1 MEAIMR
7 TTPSSVSTSED
18 TVTLL
23 PGATHEGPGTASGP
37 ANSAARDA
45 APGTAP
51 APDKPAAEP
60 RPDTRAEK
68 RSPESS
74 SAVSSSTVSPS
85 TAKQPP
91 SDMTEDSGRK
101 GSARRYIDAVL
112 EQSFSHLFGP
122 TATPEQPRKHEVV
135 SIAKLTGMLSEYL
148 TEAEIRDVK
157 AAFHFSDEAHLG
169 QYRQSGEP
177 YITHPVAVAE
187 MCAGW
192 KLDVQSIMAA
202 LLHDVIEDQGV
213 TKVELAERFSPKVAE
228 LVDGLSKLDKM
239 EFRNREEAQAENFRK
254 MLLAMARDVR
264 VIIVKLADRLHN
276 MRTLG
281 AVPPEKRRRVARETS
296 DIYAP
301 IAHRL
306 GLNNTYRELQDLSF
320 ANFNP
325 VRYATLLKAVKSAR
339 GNRREVVGKILE
351 SVQHALTDAH
361 IKAEVTGRE
370 KTIYS
375 IYHKMRDKQLS
386 FSQVL
391 DVYGFR
397 VVVDG
402 PIECYMCIGAL
413 HGLYKPVPGKFKD
426 YIAIPKVNGYQS
438 LHTTLVGPFGTP
450 IEFQVRTR
458 SMHEIAES
466 GVAAH
471 WLYKNGS
478 ADLNDVQARAH
489 QWLKSL
495 LDLQSEAGDSTEFLE
510 HVKID
515 LFPDAVYVFT
525 PKSKIMAL
533 PRGAT
538 ALDFAYSVHSELGN
552 QCVAVKINN
561 ELLPLRTE
569 LKSGDIVEV
578 ITAPYSKPNPA
589 WLGFVRSGKARSAIR
604 HYLKTMRFNESMQL
618 GERLVEQS
626 MKAYGLSLGS
636 VTPEVWEKLAQWT
649 GNKTRQEIFADIG
662 LGRRF
667 AAVMAKR
674 IEVLMSGRETDDDGG
689 RAPDGTPLQPFGPTG
704 AAPVVITGTEGMAV
718 QLSPCCRPIPGDDIM
733 GYIGIGL
740 GMAIH
745 TTDCRNARR
754 IHHRDPS
761 RWIDVAWAPQP
772 GRLFDVGI
780 KVLVNNTKGVFAR
793 VAADI
798 TTAANIVHVAMDENI
813 EQESTTLRFIIQVS
827 DRVHLANVMRR
838 VRVNP
843 DVMRIIRE
851 RPSEDAHNHRNDAQG
866 IRVTRERADF

>member
-1 MEAIMR
+1 MSI
-7 TTPSSVSTSED
+7 TPS
-18 TVTLL
+18 
-23 PGATHEGPGTASGP
+23 PATEVDQEAETASP
-37 ANSAARDA
+37 ARN
-45 APGTAP
+45 
-51 APDKPAAEP
+51 
-60 RPDTRAEK
+60 
-68 RSPESS
+68 
-74 SAVSSSTVSPS
+74 
-85 TAKQPP
+85 
-91 SDMTEDSGRK
+91 
-101 GSARRYIDAVL
+101 YIDAVL
-112 EQSFSHLFGP
+112 EQSFRHLFGP
-122 TATPEQPRKHEVV
+122 TATPEQPRKHGVV
-135 SIAKLTGMLSEYL
+135 SIANLTAALSGYL
-148 TEAEIRDVK
+148 TPEEIKEVK

-187 MCAGW
+187 ICAGW
-192 KLDVQSIMAA
+192 KLDAQSIMAA
-202 LLHDVIEDQGV
+202 LLHDVMEDQGV
-213 TKVELAERFSPKVAE
+213 TKAELAERFGAKVAE

-264 VIIVKLADRLHN
+264 VILVKLSDRLHN

-281 AVPPEKRRRVARETS
+281 AVPPEKRRRVARETI

-325 VRYATLLKAVKSAR
+325 NRYATLEKAVKAAR
-339 GNRREVVGKILE
+339 GNRREVVSKILE
-351 SVQHALTDAH
+351 AVQRAIADA
-361 IKAEVTGRE
+361 KLDAEVTGRE
-370 KTIYS
+370 KTIFS
-375 IYHKMRDKQLS
+375 IYKKMRDKQLS

-397 VVVDG
+397 VVVESAL
-402 PIECYMCIGAL
+402 ECYTCIGAL
-413 HGLYKPVPGKFKD
+413 HALYKPVPGKFKD

-438 LHTTLVGPFGTP
+438 LHTTLVGPFGAP

-458 SMHEIAES
+458 KMHEIAEA

-471 WLYKNGS
+471 WLYKNGG
-478 ADLNDVQARAH
+478 ADLNDVQKRAH

-495 LDLQSEAGDSTEFLE
+495 LDIQSEVGDSSEFLE

-538 ALDFAYSVHSELGN
+538 ALDFAYSIHSDLGN

-589 WLGFVRSGKARSAIR
+589 WLGFVRTGKARSAIR
-604 HYLKTMRFNESMQL
+604 HYLKTMRLTESVQL
-618 GERLVEQS
+618 GERLVDQAL
-626 MKAYGLSLGS
+626 KGYGYQLSE
-636 VTPEVWEKLAQWT
+636 VTPEVWEKLVQWT
-649 GNKTRQEIFADIG
+649 GNKNRQEIFADIG
-662 LGRRF
+662 LGRRV

-674 IEVLMSGRETDDDGG
+674 IEVLMSGQDADDAEHHHPPRDPN
-689 RAPDGTPLQPFGPTG
+689 APPAP
-704 AAPVVITGTEGMAV
+704 PVVITGTEGMSV
-718 QLSPCCRPIPGDDIM
+718 QLSACCRPIPGDAIM

-745 TTDCRNARR
+745 TTDCRVAQR
-754 IHHRDPS
+754 IHRRDPG

-772 GRLFDVGI
+772 GRLFDVAV
-780 KVLVNNTKGVFAR
+780 KVLVKNTKGVFAR

-798 TTAANIVHVAMDENI
+798 TSADANIVHIAMDDDLA
-813 EQESTTLRFIIQVS
+813 QESNMLRFVIQVS

-838 VRVNP
+838 VRTNP
-843 DVMRIIRE
+843 DVMRIARE
-851 RPSEDAHNHRNDAQG
+851 RSSDDGHHRHDG
-866 IRVTRERADF
+866 GMRIDRERADY

>member
-1 MEAIMR
+1 MSA
-7 TTPSSVSTSED
+7 TPSSASAPDDAVHVEQEHD
-18 TVTLL
+18 VEA
-23 PGATHEGPGTASGP
+23 PGA
-37 ANSAARDA
+37 AR
-45 APGTAP
+45 
-51 APDKPAAEP
+51 K
-60 RPDTRAEK
+60 
-68 RSPESS
+68 
-74 SAVSSSTVSPS
+74 
-85 TAKQPP
+85 
-91 SDMTEDSGRK
+91 
-101 GSARRYIDAVL
+101 YIDAVL
-112 EQSFSHLFGP
+112 EQSFRHLFGP
-122 TATPEQPRKHEVV
+122 TATPEQPRKHDVV
-135 SIAKLTGMLSEYL
+135 SIAKLTSMLAGYL
-148 TEAEIRDVK
+148 SPEEIKEVK
-157 AAFHFSDEAHLG
+157 GAFHFSDEAHLG

-187 MCAGW
+187 TCAGW
-192 KLDVQSIMAA
+192 KLDAQSIMAA
-202 LLHDVIEDQGV
+202 LLHDVMEDQGV
-213 TKVELAERFSPKVAE
+213 TKTELAERFGPKVAE

-264 VIIVKLADRLHN
+264 VILVKLADRLHN

-281 AVPPEKRRRVARETS
+281 AVPSEKRRRVARETL

-325 VRYATLLKAVKSAR
+325 HRYATLEKAVKAAR

-351 SVQHALTDAH
+351 SVQRAIADAH
-361 IKAEVTGRE
+361 IEAEVTGRE
-370 KTIYS
+370 KTIFS
-375 IYHKMRDKQLS
+375 IYKKMRDKQLS

-397 VVVDG
+397 VVVG
-402 PIECYMCIGAL
+402 SALECYTCIGVL
-413 HGLYKPVPGKFKD
+413 HALYKPVPGKFKD

-438 LHTTLVGPFGTP
+438 LHTTLVGPFGAP

-458 SMHEIAES
+458 KMHEIAEA

-471 WLYKNGS
+471 WLYKNGG
-478 ADLNDVQARAH
+478 ADLNDVQKRAH

-495 LDLQSEAGDSTEFLE
+495 LDIQSEAGDSSEFLE

-525 PKSKIMAL
+525 PKSRIMAL
-533 PRGAT
+533 PRGST
-538 ALDFAYSVHSELGN
+538 ALDFAYSIHSDLGN

-589 WLGFVRSGKARSAIR
+589 WLGFVRTGKARSAIR
-604 HYLKTMRFNESMQL
+604 HYLKTMRLNESVQL
-618 GERLVEQS
+618 GERLVDQS
-626 MKAYGLSLGS
+626 LKGYGLALAA
-636 VTPEVWEKLAQWT
+636 VEPEVWDKLVQWT
-649 GNKTRQEIFADIG
+649 GNKNRQEIFADIG
-662 LGRRF
+662 LGRRV

-674 IEVLMSGRETDDDGG
+674 IEVLVTGRDADDDHG
-689 RAPDGTPLQPFGPTG
+689 RAEVAGSASHAPP
-704 AAPVVITGTEGMAV
+704 PVVITGTEGMSV
-718 QLSPCCRPIPGDDIM
+718 QLSACCRPIPGDDIM

-745 TTDCRNARR
+745 TTDCRVAQR
-754 IHHRDPS
+754 IHRRDPG

-772 GRLFDVGI
+772 GRLFDVAV
-780 KVLVNNTKGVFAR
+780 KVLVRNVKGVFAR

-798 TTAANIVHVAMDENI
+798 TSADANIVHIAMDEDLS
-813 EQESTTLRFIIQVS
+813 QESTVLRFVIQVS
-827 DRVHLANVMRR
+827 DRIHLANVMRR
-838 VRVNP
+838 VRTNP
-843 DVMRIIRE
+843 DVMRIVRE
-851 RPSEDAHNHRNDAQG
+851 RPSEDGHHRPDG
-866 IRVTRERADF
+866 GMRIERERGDY

>member
-1 MEAIMR
+1 MS
-7 TTPSSVSTSED
+7 TTPSSASADSTTE
-18 TVTLL
+18 
-23 PGATHEGPGTASGP
+23 ATAQSP
-37 ANSAARDA
+37 AR
-45 APGTAP
+45 
-51 APDKPAAEP
+51 
-60 RPDTRAEK
+60 
-68 RSPESS
+68 
-74 SAVSSSTVSPS
+74 
-85 TAKQPP
+85 Q
-91 SDMTEDSGRK
+91 
-101 GSARRYIDAVL
+101 YIDAVL
-112 EQSFSHLFGP
+112 EQSFRHLFGP
-122 TATPEQPRKHEVV
+122 TATPEQPRKHGVV
-135 SIAKLTGMLSEYL
+135 SIAKLTTALAEYL
-148 TEAEIRDVK
+148 PPEEIKEVK

-187 MCAGW
+187 ICAGW
-192 KLDVQSIMAA
+192 KLDAQAVMAA
-202 LLHDVIEDQGV
+202 LLHDVMEDQGV
-213 TKVELAERFSPKVAE
+213 TKSELAERFGPKVAE

-239 EFRNREEAQAENFRK
+239 EFRSREEAQAENFRK

-264 VIIVKLADRLHN
+264 VILVKLADRLHN

-281 AVPPEKRRRVARETS
+281 AVPMEKRRRVARETL

-306 GLNNTYRELQDLSF
+306 GLNNTYRELQDMSF

-325 VRYATLLKAVKSAR
+325 HRYATLEKAVKAAR
-339 GNRREVVGKILE
+339 GNRREVISKILE
-351 SVQHALTDAH
+351 AAQRAMTDAK
-361 IKAEVTGRE
+361 IDAEITGRE

-375 IYHKMRDKQLS
+375 IYRKMRDKQLS

-397 VVVDG
+397 VVVESPLD
-402 PIECYMCIGAL
+402 CYTCIGAL
-413 HGLYKPVPGKFKD
+413 HALYKPVPGKFKD
-426 YIAIPKVNGYQS
+426 YIAIPKINGYQS
-438 LHTTLVGPFGTP
+438 LHTTLVGPFGAP

-458 SMHEIAES
+458 KMHEIAEA

-471 WLYKNGS
+471 WLYKNGG
-478 ADLNDVQARAH
+478 ADLNDVQKRAH

-495 LDLQSEAGDSTEFLE
+495 LDIQSEAGDSSEFLE

-538 ALDFAYSVHSELGN
+538 ALDFAYSIHSDLGN

-589 WLGFVRSGKARSAIR
+589 WLGFVRTGKARSAIR
-604 HYLKTMRFNESMQL
+604 HYLKTMRLNESVQL
-618 GERLVEQS
+618 GERLVDQS
-626 MKAYGLSLGS
+626 LKGYGLALAD
-636 VTPEVWEKLAQWT
+636 VAPEVWEKLVQWT
-649 GNKTRQEIFADIG
+649 GNKSRQEIFADIG
-662 LGRRF
+662 LGRRV

-674 IEVLMSGRETDDDGG
+674 IEVLMSGRDADDDLPKSE
-689 RAPDGTPLQPFGPTG
+689 RHPAHNAP
-704 AAPVVITGTEGMAV
+704 PVVITGTEGMSV
-718 QLSPCCRPIPGDDIM
+718 QLSACCRPIPGDAIM

-745 TTDCRNARR
+745 TTDCRVAQR
-754 IHHRDPS
+754 IHRRDPG
-761 RWIDVAWAPQP
+761 RWIDVEWAPQP
-772 GRLFDVGI
+772 GRLFDVTV
-780 KVLVNNTKGVFAR
+780 KALVKNTKGIFAR

-798 TTAANIVHVAMDENI
+798 TSADANIVHIAMDEDLTH
-813 EQESTTLRFIIQVS
+813 ESTVLRFVIQVS

-838 VRVNP
+838 VRTNP
-843 DVMRIIRE
+843 DVMRIMRE
-851 RPSEDAHNHRNDAQG
+851 RSTDDSVHARHDGGMRIE
-866 IRVTRERADF
+866 RERQDY

>member
-1 MEAIMR
+1 MS
-7 TTPSSVSTSED
+7 TTPSSASADSTTE
-18 TVTLL
+18 
-23 PGATHEGPGTASGP
+23 ATAQSP
-37 ANSAARDA
+37 AR
-45 APGTAP
+45 
-51 APDKPAAEP
+51 
-60 RPDTRAEK
+60 
-68 RSPESS
+68 
-74 SAVSSSTVSPS
+74 
-85 TAKQPP
+85 Q
-91 SDMTEDSGRK
+91 
-101 GSARRYIDAVL
+101 YIDAVL
-112 EQSFSHLFGP
+112 EQPFRHLFGP
-122 TATPEQPRKHEVV
+122 TATPEQPRKHGVV
-135 SIAKLTGMLSEYL
+135 SIAKLTAALAEYL
-148 TEAEIRDVK
+148 GPDEIKEVK

-187 MCAGW
+187 ICAGW
-192 KLDVQSIMAA
+192 KLDAQAVMAA
-202 LLHDVIEDQGV
+202 LLHDVMEDQGV
-213 TKVELAERFSPKVAE
+213 TKNELAERFGPKVAE

-239 EFRNREEAQAENFRK
+239 EFRSREEAQAENFRK

-264 VIIVKLADRLHN
+264 VILVKLADRLHN

-281 AVPPEKRRRVARETS
+281 AVPMEKRRRVARETL

-306 GLNNTYRELQDLSF
+306 GLNNTYRELQDMSF

-325 VRYATLLKAVKSAR
+325 HRYATLEKAVKAAR
-339 GNRREVVGKILE
+339 GNRREVISKILE
-351 SVQHALTDAH
+351 AAQRAMADAK
-361 IKAEVTGRE
+361 IDAEITGRE

-375 IYHKMRDKQLS
+375 VYRKMRDKQLS

-397 VVVDG
+397 VVVDS
-402 PIECYMCIGAL
+402 PLDCYTCIGAL
-413 HGLYKPVPGKFKD
+413 HALYKPVPGKFKD
-426 YIAIPKVNGYQS
+426 YIAIPKINGYQS
-438 LHTTLVGPFGTP
+438 LHTTLVGPFGAP

-458 SMHEIAES
+458 KMHEIAEA

-478 ADLNDVQARAH
+478 ADLSDVQKRAH

-495 LDLQSEAGDSTEFLE
+495 LDIQSEAGDSSEFLE

-538 ALDFAYSVHSELGN
+538 ALDFAYSIHSDLGN

-589 WLGFVRSGKARSAIR
+589 WLGFVRTGKARSAIR
-604 HYLKTMRFNESMQL
+604 HYLKTMRLNESVQL
-618 GERLVEQS
+618 GERLVDQS
-626 MKAYGLSLGS
+626 LKGYGLALAD
-636 VTPEVWEKLAQWT
+636 VEPEVWEKLVQWT
-649 GNKTRQEIFADIG
+649 GNKSRQEIFADIG
-662 LGRRF
+662 LGRRV

-674 IEVLMSGRETDDDGG
+674 IEVLMSGRDADDDLPKSE
-689 RAPDGTPLQPFGPTG
+689 RHPAHHAP
-704 AAPVVITGTEGMAV
+704 PVVITGTEGMSV
-718 QLSPCCRPIPGDDIM
+718 QLSACCRPIPGDAIM

-745 TTDCRNARR
+745 TTDCRVAQR
-754 IHHRDPS
+754 IHRRDPG
-761 RWIDVAWAPQP
+761 RWIDVEWAPQP
-772 GRLFDVGI
+772 GRLFDVAV
-780 KVLVNNTKGVFAR
+780 KALVKNTKGIFAR

-798 TTAANIVHVAMDENI
+798 TSADANIVHIAMDEDLTH
-813 EQESTTLRFIIQVS
+813 ESTVLRFVIQVS

-838 VRVNP
+838 VRTNP
-843 DVMRIIRE
+843 DVMRIMRE
-851 RPSEDAHNHRNDAQG
+851 RSTDDGAHARHDGGMR
-866 IRVTRERADF
+866 IERERQDY

>member
-1 MEAIMR
+1 MS
-7 TTPSSVSTSED
+7 TTPS
-18 TVTLL
+18 
-23 PGATHEGPGTASGP
+23 PATEVDQEAAT
-37 ANSAARDA
+37 ANSGAARN
-45 APGTAP
+45 
-51 APDKPAAEP
+51 
-60 RPDTRAEK
+60 
-68 RSPESS
+68 
-74 SAVSSSTVSPS
+74 
-85 TAKQPP
+85 
-91 SDMTEDSGRK
+91 
-101 GSARRYIDAVL
+101 YIDAVL
-112 EQSFSHLFGP
+112 EQSFRHLFGP
-122 TATPEQPRKHEVV
+122 TATPEQPRKHGVV
-135 SIAKLTGMLSEYL
+135 SIANLTAALSGYL
-148 TEAEIRDVK
+148 APEEIKEVK

-187 MCAGW
+187 ICAGW
-192 KLDVQSIMAA
+192 KLDAQSVMAA

-213 TKVELAERFSPKVAE
+213 TKAEIAERFGAKVAE

-264 VIIVKLADRLHN
+264 VILVKLADRLHN

-281 AVPPEKRRRVARETS
+281 AVPPEKRRRVARETI

-325 VRYATLLKAVKSAR
+325 TRYATLEKAVKAAR

-351 SVQHALTDAH
+351 SVQRAIADAK
-361 IKAEVTGRE
+361 IDAEVNGRE

-375 IYHKMRDKQLS
+375 IYKKMRDKQLS

-397 VVVDG
+397 VVVESAL
-402 PIECYMCIGAL
+402 ECYTCIGAL
-413 HGLYKPVPGKFKD
+413 HALYKPVPGKFKD

-438 LHTTLVGPFGTP
+438 LHTTLVGPFGAP

-458 SMHEIAES
+458 KMHEIAEA

-471 WLYKNGS
+471 WLYKNGG
-478 ADLNDVQARAH
+478 ADLNDVQKRAH

-495 LDLQSEAGDSTEFLE
+495 LDIQSEVGDSSEFLE

-525 PKSKIMAL
+525 PKSRIMAL
-533 PRGAT
+533 PRSAT
-538 ALDFAYSVHSELGN
+538 ALDFAYSIHSDLGN

-589 WLGFVRSGKARSAIR
+589 WLGFVRTGKARSAIR
-604 HYLKTMRFNESMQL
+604 HYLKTMRLTESVQL
-618 GERLVEQS
+618 GERLVDQAL
-626 MKAYGLSLGS
+626 KGYGYQLAE
-636 VTPEVWEKLAQWT
+636 VTPEVWDKLVQWT
-649 GNKTRQEIFADIG
+649 GNKDRQEIFADIG
-662 LGRRF
+662 LGRRV

-674 IEVLMSGRETDDDGG
+674 IEVLMNGQDADDDEHHHPP
-689 RAPDGTPLQPFGPTG
+689 RDPNAPPAP
-704 AAPVVITGTEGMAV
+704 PVVITGTEGMSV
-718 QLSPCCRPIPGDDIM
+718 QLSACCRPIPGDDIM

-745 TTDCRNARR
+745 TTDCRVAQR
-754 IHHRDPS
+754 IHRRDPG

-772 GRLFDVGI
+772 GRLFDVAV
-780 KVLVNNTKGVFAR
+780 KVLVKNTKGVFAR

-798 TTAANIVHVAMDENI
+798 TSADANIVHIAMDDDLA
-813 EQESTTLRFIIQVS
+813 QESNLLRFVIQVS

-838 VRVNP
+838 VRTNP
-843 DVMRIIRE
+843 DVMRIVRE
-851 RPSEDAHNHRNDAQG
+851 RPSEEGHHRHDG
-866 IRVTRERADF
+866 GMRIERERADY

>member
-1 MEAIMR
+1 MS
-7 TTPSSVSTSED
+7 TTPSSASADSTTE
-18 TVTLL
+18 
-23 PGATHEGPGTASGP
+23 ATAQSP
-37 ANSAARDA
+37 AR
-45 APGTAP
+45 
-51 APDKPAAEP
+51 
-60 RPDTRAEK
+60 
-68 RSPESS
+68 
-74 SAVSSSTVSPS
+74 
-85 TAKQPP
+85 Q
-91 SDMTEDSGRK
+91 
-101 GSARRYIDAVL
+101 YIDAVL
-112 EQSFSHLFGP
+112 EQSFRHLFGP
-122 TATPEQPRKHEVV
+122 TATPEQPRKHGVV
-135 SIAKLTGMLSEYL
+135 SIAKLTTALAEYL
-148 TEAEIRDVK
+148 PPEEIKEVK

-187 MCAGW
+187 ICAGW
-192 KLDVQSIMAA
+192 KLDAQAVMAA
-202 LLHDVIEDQGV
+202 LLHDVMEDQGV
-213 TKVELAERFSPKVAE
+213 TKSELAERFGPKVAE

-239 EFRNREEAQAENFRK
+239 EFRSREEAQAENFRK

-264 VIIVKLADRLHN
+264 VILVKLADRLHN

-281 AVPPEKRRRVARETS
+281 AVPMEKRRRVARETL

-306 GLNNTYRELQDLSF
+306 GLNNTYRELQDMSF

-325 VRYATLLKAVKSAR
+325 HRYATLEKAVKAAR
-339 GNRREVVGKILE
+339 GNRREVISKILE
-351 SVQHALTDAH
+351 AAQRAMGDA
-361 IKAEVTGRE
+361 KLDAEITGRE

-375 IYHKMRDKQLS
+375 IYRKMRDKQLS

-397 VVVDG
+397 VVVENPLD
-402 PIECYMCIGAL
+402 CYTCIGAL
-413 HGLYKPVPGKFKD
+413 HALYKPVPGKFKD
-426 YIAIPKVNGYQS
+426 YIAIPKINGYQS
-438 LHTTLVGPFGTP
+438 LHTTLVGPFGAP

-458 SMHEIAES
+458 KMHEIAEA

-471 WLYKNGS
+471 WLYKNGG
-478 ADLNDVQARAH
+478 ADLNDVQKRAH

-495 LDLQSEAGDSTEFLE
+495 LDIQSEAGDSSEFLE

-538 ALDFAYSVHSELGN
+538 ALDFAYSIHSDLGN

-589 WLGFVRSGKARSAIR
+589 WLGFVRTGKARSAIR
-604 HYLKTMRFNESMQL
+604 HYLKTMRLNESVQL
-618 GERLVEQS
+618 GERLVDQS
-626 MKAYGLSLGS
+626 LKGYGLALAD
-636 VTPEVWEKLAQWT
+636 VAPEVWEKLVQWT
-649 GNKTRQEIFADIG
+649 GNKSRQEIFADIG
-662 LGRRF
+662 LGRRV

-674 IEVLMSGRETDDDGG
+674 IEVLMSGRDADDDLPKSE
-689 RAPDGTPLQPFGPTG
+689 RHPAHNAP
-704 AAPVVITGTEGMAV
+704 PVVITGTEGMSV
-718 QLSPCCRPIPGDDIM
+718 QLSACCRPIPGDAIM

-745 TTDCRNARR
+745 TTDCRVAQR
-754 IHHRDPS
+754 IHRRDPG
-761 RWIDVAWAPQP
+761 RWIDVEWAPQP
-772 GRLFDVGI
+772 GRLFDVAVKALVKNAKGI
-780 KVLVNNTKGVFAR
+780 FAR

-798 TTAANIVHVAMDENI
+798 TSADANIVHIAMDEDLTH
-813 EQESTTLRFIIQVS
+813 ESTVLRFVIQVS

-838 VRVNP
+838 VRTNP
-843 DVMRIIRE
+843 DVMRIMRE
-851 RPSEDAHNHRNDAQG
+851 RSTDDSVHARHDGGMRIE
-866 IRVTRERADF
+866 RERQDY

>member
-1 MEAIMR
+1 MSI
-7 TTPSSVSTSED
+7 TPS
-18 TVTLL
+18 
-23 PGATHEGPGTASGP
+23 PATEVDQEAETASP
-37 ANSAARDA
+37 ARN
-45 APGTAP
+45 
-51 APDKPAAEP
+51 
-60 RPDTRAEK
+60 
-68 RSPESS
+68 
-74 SAVSSSTVSPS
+74 
-85 TAKQPP
+85 
-91 SDMTEDSGRK
+91 
-101 GSARRYIDAVL
+101 YIDAVL
-112 EQSFSHLFGP
+112 EQSFRHLFGP
-122 TATPEQPRKHEVV
+122 TATPEQPRKHGVV
-135 SIAKLTGMLSEYL
+135 SIANLTAALSGYL
-148 TEAEIRDVK
+148 TPEEIKEVK

-187 MCAGW
+187 ICAGW
-192 KLDVQSIMAA
+192 KLDAQSIMAA
-202 LLHDVIEDQGV
+202 LLHDVMEDQGV
-213 TKVELAERFSPKVAE
+213 TKAELAERFGAKVAE

-264 VIIVKLADRLHN
+264 VILVKLSDRLHN

-281 AVPPEKRRRVARETS
+281 AVPPEKRRRVARETI

-325 VRYATLLKAVKSAR
+325 NRYATLEKAVKAAR
-339 GNRREVVGKILE
+339 GNRREVVSKILE
-351 SVQHALTDAH
+351 AVQRAIADA
-361 IKAEVTGRE
+361 KLDAEVTGRE
-370 KTIYS
+370 KTIFS
-375 IYHKMRDKQLS
+375 IYKKMRDKQLS

-397 VVVDG
+397 VVVESAL
-402 PIECYMCIGAL
+402 ECYTCIGAL
-413 HGLYKPVPGKFKD
+413 HALYKPVPGKFKD

-438 LHTTLVGPFGTP
+438 LHTTLVGPFGAP

-458 SMHEIAES
+458 KMHEIAEA

-471 WLYKNGS
+471 WLYKNGG
-478 ADLNDVQARAH
+478 ADLNDVQKRAH

-495 LDLQSEAGDSTEFLE
+495 LDIQSEVGDSSEFLE

-538 ALDFAYSVHSELGN
+538 ALDFAYSIHSDLGN

-589 WLGFVRSGKARSAIR
+589 WLGFVRTGKARSAIR
-604 HYLKTMRFNESMQL
+604 HYLKTMRLTESVQL
-618 GERLVEQS
+618 GERLVDQAL
-626 MKAYGLSLGS
+626 KGYGYQLSE
-636 VTPEVWEKLAQWT
+636 VTPEVWEKLVQWT
-649 GNKTRQEIFADIG
+649 GNKNRQEIFADIG
-662 LGRRF
+662 LGRRV

-674 IEVLMSGRETDDDGG
+674 IEVLMSGQDADDAEHHHPPRDPN
-689 RAPDGTPLQPFGPTG
+689 APPAP
-704 AAPVVITGTEGMAV
+704 PVVITGTEGMSV
-718 QLSPCCRPIPGDDIM
+718 QLSACCRPIPGDAIM

-745 TTDCRNARR
+745 TTDCRVAQR
-754 IHHRDPS
+754 IHRRDPG

-772 GRLFDVGI
+772 GRLFDVAV
-780 KVLVNNTKGVFAR
+780 KVLVKNTKGVFAR

-798 TTAANIVHVAMDENI
+798 TSADANIVHIAMDDDLA
-813 EQESTTLRFIIQVS
+813 QESNMLRFVIQVS

-838 VRVNP
+838 VRTNS
-843 DVMRIIRE
+843 DVMRIARE
-851 RPSEDAHNHRNDAQG
+851 RSSDDGHHRHDG
-866 IRVTRERADF
+866 GMRIDRERADY

>member
-1 MEAIMR
+1 MS
-7 TTPSSVSTSED
+7 TTPS
-18 TVTLL
+18 
-23 PGATHEGPGTASGP
+23 PATEVDQEAETASP
-37 ANSAARDA
+37 ARN
-45 APGTAP
+45 
-51 APDKPAAEP
+51 
-60 RPDTRAEK
+60 
-68 RSPESS
+68 
-74 SAVSSSTVSPS
+74 
-85 TAKQPP
+85 
-91 SDMTEDSGRK
+91 
-101 GSARRYIDAVL
+101 YIDAVL
-112 EQSFSHLFGP
+112 EQSFRHLFGP
-122 TATPEQPRKHEVV
+122 TATPEQPRKHGVV
-135 SIAKLTGMLSEYL
+135 SIANLTAALSGYL
-148 TEAEIRDVK
+148 TPEEIKEVK
-157 AAFHFSDEAHLG
+157 SAFHFSDEAHLG

-187 MCAGW
+187 ICAGW
-192 KLDVQSIMAA
+192 KLDAQSIMAA

-213 TKVELAERFSPKVAE
+213 TKAEIAERFGAKVAE

-264 VIIVKLADRLHN
+264 VILVKLADRLHN

-281 AVPPEKRRRVARETS
+281 AVPPEKRRRVARETL

-325 VRYATLLKAVKSAR
+325 KRYATLEKAVKAAR

-351 SVQHALTDAH
+351 AVQRAIADAK
-361 IKAEVTGRE
+361 IDAEVTGRE
-370 KTIYS
+370 KTIFS
-375 IYHKMRDKQLS
+375 IYKKMRDKQLS

-397 VVVDG
+397 VVVESAL
-402 PIECYMCIGAL
+402 ECYTCIGAL
-413 HGLYKPVPGKFKD
+413 HALYKPVPGKFKD

-438 LHTTLVGPFGTP
+438 LHTTLVGPFGAP

-458 SMHEIAES
+458 KMHEIAEA

-471 WLYKNGS
+471 WLYKNGG
-478 ADLNDVQARAH
+478 ADLNDVQKRAH

-495 LDLQSEAGDSTEFLE
+495 LDIQSEAGDSSEFLE

-538 ALDFAYSVHSELGN
+538 ALDFAYSIHSDLGN

-589 WLGFVRSGKARSAIR
+589 WLGFVRTGKARSAIR
-604 HYLKTMRFNESMQL
+604 HYLKTMRLTESVQL
-618 GERLVEQS
+618 GERLVDQALKS
-626 MKAYGLSLGS
+626 YGYQLSE
-636 VTPEVWEKLAQWT
+636 VTPEVWDKLVQWT
-649 GNKTRQEIFADIG
+649 GNKDRQEIFADIG
-662 LGRRF
+662 LGRRV

-674 IEVLMSGRETDDDGG
+674 IEVLISGQDADDDEHHHHPS
-689 RAPDGTPLQPFGPTG
+689 RDPNAPHAP
-704 AAPVVITGTEGMAV
+704 PVVITGTEGMSV
-718 QLSPCCRPIPGDDIM
+718 QLSACCRPIPGDSIM

-745 TTDCRNARR
+745 TTDCRVAQR
-754 IHHRDPS
+754 IHRRDPG

-772 GRLFDVGI
+772 GRLFDVAV
-780 KVLVNNTKGVFAR
+780 KVLVKNTKGVFAR

-798 TTAANIVHVAMDENI
+798 TSADANIVHIAMDDDLA
-813 EQESTTLRFIIQVS
+813 QESNLLRFVIQVS

-838 VRVNP
+838 VRTNP
-843 DVMRIIRE
+843 DVMRIARE
-851 RPSEDAHNHRNDAQG
+851 RSSDEGHHRHDG
-866 IRVTRERADF
+866 GMRIERERADY

>member
-1 MEAIMR
+1 MSL
-7 TTPSSVSTSED
+7 TPS
-18 TVTLL
+18 
-23 PGATHEGPGTASGP
+23 PATEVDQEAETASP
-37 ANSAARDA
+37 ARN
-45 APGTAP
+45 
-51 APDKPAAEP
+51 
-60 RPDTRAEK
+60 
-68 RSPESS
+68 
-74 SAVSSSTVSPS
+74 
-85 TAKQPP
+85 
-91 SDMTEDSGRK
+91 
-101 GSARRYIDAVL
+101 YIDAVL
-112 EQSFSHLFGP
+112 EQSFRHLFGP
-122 TATPEQPRKHEVV
+122 TATPEQPRKHGVV
-135 SIAKLTGMLSEYL
+135 SIANLTAALSGYL
-148 TEAEIRDVK
+148 TPEEIKEVK

-187 MCAGW
+187 ICAGW
-192 KLDVQSIMAA
+192 KLDAQSIMAA
-202 LLHDVIEDQGV
+202 LLHDVMEDQGV
-213 TKVELAERFSPKVAE
+213 TKAELAERFGAKVAE

-264 VIIVKLADRLHN
+264 VILVKLADRLHN

-281 AVPPEKRRRVARETS
+281 AVPPEKRRRVARETI

-325 VRYATLLKAVKSAR
+325 NRYATLEKAVKAAR
-339 GNRREVVGKILE
+339 GNRREVVSKILE
-351 SVQHALTDAH
+351 AVQRAIADA
-361 IKAEVTGRE
+361 KLDAEVTGRE
-370 KTIYS
+370 KTIFS
-375 IYHKMRDKQLS
+375 IYKKMRDKQLS

-397 VVVDG
+397 VVVESAL
-402 PIECYMCIGAL
+402 ECYTCIGAL
-413 HGLYKPVPGKFKD
+413 HALYKPVPGKFKD

-438 LHTTLVGPFGTP
+438 LHTTLVGPFGAP

-458 SMHEIAES
+458 KMHEIAEA

-471 WLYKNGS
+471 WLYKNGG
-478 ADLNDVQARAH
+478 ADLNDVQKRAH

-495 LDLQSEAGDSTEFLE
+495 LDIQSEVGDSSEFLE

-538 ALDFAYSVHSELGN
+538 ALDFAYSIHSDLGN

-589 WLGFVRSGKARSAIR
+589 WLGFVRTGKARSAIR
-604 HYLKTMRFNESMQL
+604 HYLKTMRLTESVQL
-618 GERLVEQS
+618 GERLVDQAL
-626 MKAYGLSLGS
+626 KGYGYQLSE
-636 VTPEVWEKLAQWT
+636 VTPEVWEKLVLWT
-649 GNKTRQEIFADIG
+649 GNKNRQEIFADIG
-662 LGRRF
+662 LGRRV

-674 IEVLMSGRETDDDGG
+674 IEVLMNGLDADDAEHHHPPRDPN
-689 RAPDGTPLQPFGPTG
+689 APPAP
-704 AAPVVITGTEGMAV
+704 PVVITGTEGMSV
-718 QLSPCCRPIPGDDIM
+718 QLSACCRPIPGDDIM

-745 TTDCRNARR
+745 TTDCRVAQR
-754 IHHRDPS
+754 IHRRDPG

-772 GRLFDVGI
+772 GRLFDVAV
-780 KVLVNNTKGVFAR
+780 KVLVKNTKGVFAR

-798 TTAANIVHVAMDENI
+798 TSADANIVHIAMDDDLA
-813 EQESTTLRFIIQVS
+813 QESNMLRFVIQVS

-838 VRVNP
+838 VRTNP
-843 DVMRIIRE
+843 DVMRIARE
-851 RPSEDAHNHRNDAQG
+851 RSSDDGHHRHDG
-866 IRVTRERADF
+866 GMRIERERADY

>member
-1 MEAIMR
+1 MS
-7 TTPSSVSTSED
+7 TTPS
-18 TVTLL
+18 
-23 PGATHEGPGTASGP
+23 PATEVDQEAETASP
-37 ANSAARDA
+37 ARN
-45 APGTAP
+45 
-51 APDKPAAEP
+51 
-60 RPDTRAEK
+60 
-68 RSPESS
+68 
-74 SAVSSSTVSPS
+74 
-85 TAKQPP
+85 
-91 SDMTEDSGRK
+91 
-101 GSARRYIDAVL
+101 YIDAVL
-112 EQSFSHLFGP
+112 EQSFRHLFGP
-122 TATPEQPRKHEVV
+122 TATPEQPRKHGVV
-135 SIAKLTGMLSEYL
+135 SIANLTAALSGYL
-148 TEAEIRDVK
+148 TPEEIKEVK

-187 MCAGW
+187 ICAGW
-192 KLDVQSIMAA
+192 KLDAQSIMAA
-202 LLHDVIEDQGV
+202 LLHDVMEDQGV
-213 TKVELAERFSPKVAE
+213 TKTELAERFGPKVAE

-264 VIIVKLADRLHN
+264 VILVKLADRLHN

-281 AVPPEKRRRVARETS
+281 AVPPEKRRRVARETI

-325 VRYATLLKAVKSAR
+325 NRYATLEKAVKAAR
-339 GNRREVVGKILE
+339 GNRREVVSKILE
-351 SVQHALTDAH
+351 AVQRAIADAK
-361 IKAEVTGRE
+361 IDAEVTGRE
-370 KTIYS
+370 KTIFS
-375 IYHKMRDKQLS
+375 IYKKMRDKQLS

-397 VVVDG
+397 VVVESAL
-402 PIECYMCIGAL
+402 ECYTCIGAL
-413 HGLYKPVPGKFKD
+413 HALYKPVPGKFKD

-438 LHTTLVGPFGTP
+438 LHTTLVGPFGAP

-458 SMHEIAES
+458 KMHEIAEA

-471 WLYKNGS
+471 WLYKNGG
-478 ADLNDVQARAH
+478 ADLNDVQKRAH

-495 LDLQSEAGDSTEFLE
+495 LDIQSEVGDSSEFLE

-538 ALDFAYSVHSELGN
+538 ALDFAYSIHSDLGN

-589 WLGFVRSGKARSAIR
+589 WLGFVRTGKARSAIR
-604 HYLKTMRFNESMQL
+604 HYLKTMRLTESVQL
-618 GERLVEQS
+618 GERLVDQAL
-626 MKAYGLSLGS
+626 KGYGYQLSE
-636 VTPEVWEKLAQWT
+636 VTPEVWEKLVLWT
-649 GNKTRQEIFADIG
+649 GNKDRQEIFADIG
-662 LGRRF
+662 LGRRV

-674 IEVLMSGRETDDDGG
+674 IEVLMSGQDADDPEHHHPPRDPN
-689 RAPDGTPLQPFGPTG
+689 AP
-704 AAPVVITGTEGMAV
+704 AAPPVVITGTEGMSV
-718 QLSPCCRPIPGDDIM
+718 QLSACCRPIPGDSIM

-745 TTDCRNARR
+745 TTDCRVAQR
-754 IHHRDPS
+754 IHRRDPG

-772 GRLFDVGI
+772 GRLFDVAV
-780 KVLVNNTKGVFAR
+780 KVLVKNTKGVFAR

-798 TTAANIVHVAMDENI
+798 TSADANIVHIAMDDDLA
-813 EQESTTLRFIIQVS
+813 QESNLLRFVIQVS

-838 VRVNP
+838 VRTNP
-843 DVMRIIRE
+843 DVMRIARE
-851 RPSEDAHNHRNDAQG
+851 RPSDEGHHRHDG
-866 IRVTRERADF
+866 GMRIDRERADY

>member
-1 MEAIMR
+1 MS
-7 TTPSSVSTSED
+7 TTPSSASADSTTE
-18 TVTLL
+18 
-23 PGATHEGPGTASGP
+23 ATAQSP
-37 ANSAARDA
+37 ARL
-45 APGTAP
+45 
-51 APDKPAAEP
+51 
-60 RPDTRAEK
+60 
-68 RSPESS
+68 
-74 SAVSSSTVSPS
+74 
-85 TAKQPP
+85 
-91 SDMTEDSGRK
+91 
-101 GSARRYIDAVL
+101 YIDAVL
-112 EQSFSHLFGP
+112 EQSFRHLFGP
-122 TATPEQPRKHEVV
+122 TATPEQPRKHGVV
-135 SIAKLTGMLSEYL
+135 SIAKLTAALAEYL
-148 TEAEIRDVK
+148 PPDEIKEVK

-187 MCAGW
+187 ICAGW
-192 KLDVQSIMAA
+192 KLDAQAVMAA
-202 LLHDVIEDQGV
+202 LLHDVMEDQGV
-213 TKVELAERFSPKVAE
+213 TKSELAERFGPKVAE

-239 EFRNREEAQAENFRK
+239 EFRSREEAQAENFRK

-264 VIIVKLADRLHN
+264 VILVKLADRLHN

-281 AVPPEKRRRVARETS
+281 AVPMEKRRRVARETL

-306 GLNNTYRELQDLSF
+306 GLNNTYRELQDMSF

-325 VRYATLLKAVKSAR
+325 HRYATLEKAVKAAR
-339 GNRREVVGKILE
+339 GNRREVISKILE
-351 SVQHALTDAH
+351 AAQRAMTDAK
-361 IKAEVTGRE
+361 IDAEITGRE

-375 IYHKMRDKQLS
+375 IYRKMRDKQLS

-397 VVVDG
+397 VVVESPLD
-402 PIECYMCIGAL
+402 CYTCIGAL
-413 HGLYKPVPGKFKD
+413 HALYKPVPGKFKD
-426 YIAIPKVNGYQS
+426 YIAIPKINGYQS
-438 LHTTLVGPFGTP
+438 LHTTLVGPFGAP

-458 SMHEIAES
+458 KMHEIAEA

-471 WLYKNGS
+471 WLYKNGG
-478 ADLNDVQARAH
+478 ADLNDVQKRAH

-495 LDLQSEAGDSTEFLE
+495 LDIQSEAGDSSEFLE

-538 ALDFAYSVHSELGN
+538 ALDFAYSIHSDLGN

-589 WLGFVRSGKARSAIR
+589 WLGFVRTGKARSAIR
-604 HYLKTMRFNESMQL
+604 HYLKTMRLNESVQL
-618 GERLVEQS
+618 GERLVDQS
-626 MKAYGLSLGS
+626 LKGYGLALAD
-636 VTPEVWEKLAQWT
+636 VAPEVWEKLVQWT
-649 GNKTRQEIFADIG
+649 GNKSRQEIFADIG
-662 LGRRF
+662 LGRRV

-674 IEVLMSGRETDDDGG
+674 IEVLMSGRDADDDLPKSE
-689 RAPDGTPLQPFGPTG
+689 RHPAHNAP
-704 AAPVVITGTEGMAV
+704 PVVITGTEGMSV
-718 QLSPCCRPIPGDDIM
+718 QLSACCRPIPGDAIM

-745 TTDCRNARR
+745 TTDCRVAQR
-754 IHHRDPS
+754 IHRRDPG
-761 RWIDVAWAPQP
+761 RWIDVEWAPQP
-772 GRLFDVGI
+772 GRLFDVTV
-780 KVLVNNTKGVFAR
+780 KALVKNTKGIFAR

-798 TTAANIVHVAMDENI
+798 TSADANIVHIAMDEDLTH
-813 EQESTTLRFIIQVS
+813 ESTVLRFVIQVS

-838 VRVNP
+838 VRTNP
-843 DVMRIIRE
+843 DVMRIMRE
-851 RPSEDAHNHRNDAQG
+851 RSTDDSVHARHDGGMRIE
-866 IRVTRERADF
+866 RERQDY

>member
-1 MEAIMR
+1 MS
-7 TTPSSVSTSED
+7 TTPSSASADPTTE
-18 TVTLL
+18 VT
-23 PGATHEGPGTASGP
+23 AQSP
-37 ANSAARDA
+37 AR
-45 APGTAP
+45 
-51 APDKPAAEP
+51 
-60 RPDTRAEK
+60 
-68 RSPESS
+68 
-74 SAVSSSTVSPS
+74 
-85 TAKQPP
+85 Q
-91 SDMTEDSGRK
+91 
-101 GSARRYIDAVL
+101 YIDAVL
-112 EQSFSHLFGP
+112 EQSFRHLFGP
-122 TATPEQPRKHEVV
+122 TATPEQPRKHGVV
-135 SIAKLTGMLSEYL
+135 SIAKLTAALAEYL
-148 TEAEIRDVK
+148 AQGEIKEVK

-187 MCAGW
+187 ICAGW
-192 KLDVQSIMAA
+192 KLDAQAVMAA
-202 LLHDVIEDQGV
+202 LLHDVMEDQGV
-213 TKVELAERFSPKVAE
+213 TKSELAERFGPKVAE

-239 EFRNREEAQAENFRK
+239 EFRSREEAQAENFRK

-264 VIIVKLADRLHN
+264 VILVKLADRLHN

-281 AVPPEKRRRVARETS
+281 AVPMEKRRRVARETL

-306 GLNNTYRELQDLSF
+306 GLNNTYRELQDMSF

-325 VRYATLLKAVKSAR
+325 HRYATLEKAVKAAR
-339 GNRREVVGKILE
+339 GNRREVISKILE
-351 SVQHALTDAH
+351 AAQRAMVDAK
-361 IKAEVTGRE
+361 IDAEITGRE

-375 IYHKMRDKQLS
+375 IYRKMRDKQLS

-397 VVVDG
+397 VVVENPLD
-402 PIECYMCIGAL
+402 CYTCIGAL
-413 HGLYKPVPGKFKD
+413 HALYKPVPGKFKD
-426 YIAIPKVNGYQS
+426 YIAIPKINGYQS
-438 LHTTLVGPFGTP
+438 LHTTLVGPFGAP

-458 SMHEIAES
+458 KMHEIAEA

-471 WLYKNGS
+471 WLYKNGG
-478 ADLNDVQARAH
+478 ADLNDVQKRAH

-495 LDLQSEAGDSTEFLE
+495 LDIQSEAGDSSEFLE

-538 ALDFAYSVHSELGN
+538 ALDFAYSIHSDLGN

-589 WLGFVRSGKARSAIR
+589 WLGFVRTGKARSAIR
-604 HYLKTMRFNESMQL
+604 HYLKTMRLNESVQL
-618 GERLVEQS
+618 GERLVDQS
-626 MKAYGLSLGS
+626 LKGYGLALAD
-636 VTPEVWEKLAQWT
+636 VTPEVWEKLVQWT
-649 GNKTRQEIFADIG
+649 GNKSRQEIFADIG
-662 LGRRF
+662 LGRRV

-674 IEVLMSGRETDDDGG
+674 IEVLMSGRDADDDLPKAE
-689 RAPDGTPLQPFGPTG
+689 RHAAHHAP
-704 AAPVVITGTEGMAV
+704 PVVITGTEGMSV
-718 QLSPCCRPIPGDDIM
+718 QLSACCRPIPGDAIM

-745 TTDCRNARR
+745 TTDCRVAQR
-754 IHHRDPS
+754 IHRRDPG
-761 RWIDVAWAPQP
+761 RWIDVEWAPQP
-772 GRLFDVGI
+772 GRLFDVAV
-780 KVLVNNTKGVFAR
+780 KALVKNTKGIFAR

-798 TTAANIVHVAMDENI
+798 TSADANIVHIAMDEDLTH
-813 EQESTTLRFIIQVS
+813 ESTVLRFVIQVS

-838 VRVNP
+838 VRTNP
-843 DVMRIIRE
+843 DVMRIMRE
-851 RPSEDAHNHRNDAQG
+851 RSTDDGAHARHDGGMR
-866 IRVTRERADF
+866 IERERQDY

>member
-1 MEAIMR
+1 MSNTP
-7 TTPSSVSTSED
+7 TTASPASVSSETSHDAAGGDMPSSR
-18 TVTLL
+18 
-23 PGATHEGPGTASGP
+23 
-37 ANSAARDA
+37 AR
-45 APGTAP
+45 T
-51 APDKPAAEP
+51 
-60 RPDTRAEK
+60 
-68 RSPESS
+68 
-74 SAVSSSTVSPS
+74 
-85 TAKQPP
+85 
-91 SDMTEDSGRK
+91 
-101 GSARRYIDAVL
+101 YIDAVL
-112 EQSFSHLFGP
+112 EQSFRHLFGP
-122 TATPEQPRKHEVV
+122 TATPEQPRKHEIV
-135 SIAKLTGMLSEYL
+135 SIAKLTERLSEYL

-157 AAFHFSDEAHLG
+157 LAFHFSDESHLG

-187 MCAGW
+187 ICAGW
-192 KLDVQSIMAA
+192 KLDAQSIMAA
-202 LLHDVIEDQGV
+202 LLHDVIEDTGV
-213 TKVELAERFSPKVAE
+213 AKMELAERFGPKVAE

-281 AVPPEKRRRVARETS
+281 AVPPEKRRRVARETN

-306 GLNNTYRELQDLSF
+306 GLNNTYRELQDLSL
-320 ANFNP
+320 ANYNP
-325 VRYATLLKAVKSAR
+325 VRYATLFKAVKAAR

-351 SVQHALTDAH
+351 SVQQALSDAK
-361 IKAEVTGRE
+361 ISAEVSGRE

-375 IYHKMRDKQLS
+375 IYHKMREKQLS

-397 VVVDG
+397 VVVND

-413 HGLYKPVPGKFKD
+413 HALYKPVPGKFKD

-450 IEFQVRTR
+450 VEFQIRTV

-495 LDLQSEAGDSTEFLE
+495 LDLQSEAGDSAEFLE

-604 HYLKTMRFNESMQL
+604 HYLKTMRFNESVQL
-618 GERLVEQS
+618 GERLVDQS
-626 MKAYGLSLGS
+626 LKPYGLTLAA
-636 VTPEVWEKLAQWT
+636 VTPEVWEKLGQWT
-649 GNKTRQEIFADIG
+649 GNTTRQEIYADIG

-674 IEVLMSGRETDDDGG
+674 IELLMSGRDGEEDASRAAETAPGDGE
-689 RAPDGTPLQPFGPTG
+689 ASPVLGPTG
-704 AAPVVITGTEGMAV
+704 GPPVVITGTEGMAV
-718 QLSPCCRPIPGDDIM
+718 QLSACCRPIPGDDIM

-772 GRLFDVGI
+772 GRQFDVGVR
-780 KVLVNNTKGVFAR
+780 VLVKNTKGVFAR

-798 TTAANIVHVAMDENI
+798 STAANIAHVAMDENTD
-813 EQESTTLRFIIQVS
+813 QESTTLRFLIQVS

-838 VRVNP
+838 VRTNP
-843 DVMRIIRE
+843 DVMRIARE
-851 RPSEDAHNHRNDAQG
+851 KPSEQQSGRFDALGLRVNRDAQ
-866 IRVTRERADF
+866 AY

>member
-1 MEAIMR
+1 MSPD
-7 TTPSSVSTSED
+7 PSS
-18 TVTLL
+18 
-23 PGATHEGPGTASGP
+23 ASGQ
-37 ANSAARDA
+37 ADSIE
-45 APGTAP
+45 APS
-51 APDKPAAEP
+51 K
-60 RPDTRAEK
+60 K
-68 RSPESS
+68 
-74 SAVSSSTVSPS
+74 VS
-85 TAKQPP
+85 
-91 SDMTEDSGRK
+91 
-101 GSARRYIDAVL
+101 SARRYIDAVL
-112 EQSFSHLFGP
+112 EQSFRHLFGP

-135 SIAKLTGMLSEYL
+135 SIAKLTTELSGYL
-148 TEAEIRDVK
+148 SKSEIKDIK
-157 AAFHFSDEAHLG
+157 AAFHFSDQAHLG

-187 MCAGW
+187 ICADW
-192 KLDVQSIMAA
+192 KLDAQSLMAA
-202 LLHDVIEDQGV
+202 LLHDVMEDKGV
-213 TKVELAERFSPKVAE
+213 TKTELAERFGPKVAE

-239 EFRNREEAQAENFRK
+239 EFRSREEAQAENFRK

-281 AVPPEKRRRVARETS
+281 AVPMEKRRRVARETI

-325 VRYATLLKAVKSAR
+325 RRYATLEKAVKAAR
-339 GNRREVVGKILE
+339 GNRREVVGKILDA
-351 SVQHALTDAH
+351 VQRALSDA
-361 IKAEVTGRE
+361 KVVAEVTGRE

-375 IYHKMRDKQLS
+375 IYKKMRDKQLS

-397 VVVDG
+397 VVVEN
-402 PIECYMCIGAL
+402 PLECYMCVGAL
-413 HGLYKPVPGKFKD
+413 HALYKPVPGKFKD

-450 IEFQVRTR
+450 IEFQIRTGN
-458 SMHEIAES
+458 MHEIAES

-478 ADLNDVQARAH
+478 ADLNDVQQRAH

-495 LDLQSEAGDSTEFLE
+495 LDIQLEAGDSTEFLE

-525 PKSKIMAL
+525 PKSKIMPL
-533 PRGAT
+533 SRGAT
-538 ALDFAYSVHSELGN
+538 ALDFAYAVHSDLGN

-589 WLGFVRSGKARSAIR
+589 WLGFVRTGKARSAIR
-604 HYLKTMRFNESMQL
+604 HYLKTMRLTESVQL

-626 MKAYGLSLGS
+626 LKAYGIAMLD
-636 VTPEVWEKLAQWT
+636 VTPEVWDKLVQWT
-649 GNKTRQEIFADIG
+649 GNKNKQEIFADIG
-662 LGRRF
+662 LGRRV

-674 IEVLMSGRETDDDGG
+674 IEVLISGRDADSDDLPRIHEGMLTSGG
-689 RAPDGTPLQPFGPTG
+689 AGM
-704 AAPVVITGTEGMAV
+704 PVVITGTEGMSV
-718 QLSPCCRPIPGDDIM
+718 QLSACCHPIPGDNIM

-745 TTDCRNARR
+745 TADCRVAQK
-754 IHHRDPS
+754 IHKRDPG

-772 GRLFDVGI
+772 GRLFDVVVRVI
-780 KVLVNNTKGVFAR
+780 VCNHRGVFAR

-798 TTAANIVHVAMDENI
+798 TSADANIAHISMDENLP
-813 EQESTTLRFIIQVS
+813 QESTQLRFILQVK
-827 DRVHLANVMRR
+827 DRIHLANVMRR
-838 VRVNP
+838 VRTNP
-843 DVMRIIRE
+843 DVLRIARDKPSDDNTSRQETNPSGMRM
-851 RPSEDAHNHRNDAQG
+851 
-866 IRVTRERADF
+866 TRERDDI